1 MDCQNQTLI
10 RLALEVGLVG
20 AYSGLEYWLG
30 RTKRTEAASLIELF
44 IKVITRKKGI

>member
-1 MDCQNQTLI
+1 MCESDLYRVLI
-10 RLALEVGLVG
+10 ELVLVA

-30 RTKRTEAASLIELF
+30 RTKRTEAASLIELL